1 MEKLRSEIR
10 AAFEKEQAAHPPVTS
25 LRQNVVA
32 AVTAHPRRATNYQ
45 WLAVAAAL
53 VLGVLVVAGL
63 MSTRLAR
70 HAIAPA
76 HTQPT
81 ATAATAVDYGPPPA
95 GVPLVYVQDP
105 THEGWLIGFDWAGR
119 PRGTVKMPQRVPSA
133 CGACTRPLDTS
144 RIGQA
149 PDGSVFGISP
159 SGKGGFTE
167 FMDVQ
172 ANPLP
177 MDPSLADWPVNAGL
191 VWADDGKHLCGVWY
205 PQRGWSLITR
215 LPSTGPT
222 SVPVAIDPDGA
233 IVRSGIIG
241 LSVAAC
247 GLGNDRA
254 VITRDVSGVEE
265 HVWVVRMSDGKILA
279 HHTYAANQLANIV
292 ASGDG
297 ALIAENSAKSSGQI
311 APAAP
316 STIVRRVS
324 DMSAVL
330 TLDPSIGVL
339 GFSSDNSMALVTTSP
354 WAAGVPTHMALIE
367 VQTGRV
373 LWRYAGSQEL
383 AGFLAQPNGKGFAV
397 MLKGTADSSM
407 HPSVSVVMVRGDGSA
422 IAIPG
427 SYVRL

>member
-10 AAFEKEQAAHPPVTS
+10 AAFEKEQAAHAPVTS

-32 AVTAHPRRATNYQ
+32 AVTAHPRRETNYQ
-45 WLAVAAAL
+45 WLVVAAAL

-81 ATAATAVDYGPPPA
+81 ATAVPVADYGPPPA

-119 PRGTVKMPQRVPSA
+119 PRGTVKMPQ
-133 CGACTRPLDTS
+133 PLDS
-144 RIGQA
+144 GRIGQA

-159 SGKGGFTE
+159 NGKGGFTE
-167 FMDVQ
+167 FLDGQ
-172 ANPLP
+172 GNRIR

-205 PQRGWSLITR
+205 PQRGWNLITR

-241 LSVAAC
+241 FSVAAC
-247 GLGNDRA
+247 GFGNDRA

-265 HVWVVRMSDGKILA
+265 HVWVVRMSDGKVLA

-297 ALIAENSAKSSGQI
+297 ALIAENSAKSVGQI

-316 STIVRRVS
+316 STIIRRAS
-324 DMSAVL
+324 DMSVVL
-330 TLDPSIGVL
+330 TLDASIGVL
-339 GFSSDNSMALVTTSP
+339 GFNSDNSAALVYTTP
-354 WAAGVPTHMALIE
+354 WAAQVQTHMALIE
-367 VQTGRV
+367 VQTGKV
-373 LWRYAGSQEL
+373 LWRYEGSQEL

-397 MLKGTADSSM
+397 MLKGTADSGM